1 MTPTS
6 AAPVVSFD
14 HQLPPG
20 RPFPALFSDPGLFD
34 WLSTAT
40 VVELDSLPYGV
51 IAMGLDGT
59 VEAYNLAESKLAGL
73 TPERVL
79 GKNFFSNVAPC
90 TNNFMVAHR
99 FETEADLDAVIDY
112 VLTLRMTPKKVH
124 MRLMRRR
131 DASRMYLVIQRR
143 S

>member
-1 MTPTS
+1 MTSTS
-6 AAPVVSFD
+6 AASSVSLD
-14 HQLPPG
+14 QQSLIS
-20 RPFPALFSDPGLFD
+20 RPIPALFTDPDLFD
-34 WLSTAT
+34 WLMTAT
-40 VVELDSLPYGV
+40 VIELDSLPYGV
-51 IAMGLDGT
+51 IAMDLDGT

-99 FETEADLDAVIDY
+99 FQSEADLDAIIDY

-124 MRLMRRR
+124 MRLMRRS
-131 DASRMYLVIQRR
+131 DAPKMYLVVQRR
-143 S
+143 G